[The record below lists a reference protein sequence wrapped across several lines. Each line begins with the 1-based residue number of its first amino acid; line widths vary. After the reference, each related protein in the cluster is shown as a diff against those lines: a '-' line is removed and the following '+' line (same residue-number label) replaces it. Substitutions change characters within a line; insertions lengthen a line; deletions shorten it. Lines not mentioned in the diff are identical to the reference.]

1 VLVPLIGDLVNR
13 DENHPMAV
21 RVNSQNI
28 YTPPGTLPEAA
39 VTGESPLAKK
49 LLLKS
54 GQRGALVNAPANYL
68 GRLQPLP
75 AGTHLDAQLESGL
88 DFVQLF
94 ASNMADLQACAPSAI
109 RAVKPDGL
117 LWVTYP
123 KGGKRA
129 GTDLN
134 RDTLWEVMSRYG
146 LAGVTLVAVDTT
158 WSAMRFRPADQV
170 GR

>member
-1 VLVPLIGDLVNR
+1 
-13 DENHPMAV
+13 MTT
-21 RVNSQNI
+21 Q
-28 YTPPGTLPEAA
+28 
-39 VTGESPLAKK
+39 SPLAKK
-49 LLLKS
+49 LLLKP
-54 GQRGALVNAPANYL
+54 GHRGALVNPPADYL
-68 GRLQPLP
+68 ERLQPLP
-75 AGTHLDAQLESGL
+75 EGAQVETQLGSGL

-94 ASNMADLQACAPSAI
+94 AKNSGELAEYAPAAI

-123 KGGKRA
+123 KGGKKA

-134 RDTLWEVMSRYG
+134 RDVLWELMSRHG
-146 LAGVTLVAVDTT
+146 LAGVSLVAVDDT